1 MVKKVND
8 LNEAKAAKVAVI
20 DFSAQWC
27 GPCKMMAPVL
37 EEVSESMS
45 SEAEF
50 YNIDVDD
57 ARAEAEEFSVM
68 SIPLLVVL
76 KDGKEVS
83 RQVGFQ
89 PKENIEN
96 FIRNAIQ

>member
-8 LNEAKAAKVAVI
+8 LVEAKSAKFAVI

-37 EEVSESMS
+37 EEVSESIS
-45 SEAEF
+45 DVSF
-50 YNIDVDD
+50 FNIDVDE
-57 ARAEAEEFSVM
+57 ARNEAEEFSVM

-89 PKENIEN
+89 PKENVEQ
-96 FIRNAIQ
+96 FIKDAIK